1 MRRLL
6 LAQDLGHLRPS
17 NVVLEVYAKRLDPD
31 IEVLWGEVNGESA
44 RDFFDESRITPEF
57 DEVLQEYPEQVRNDV
72 PAFLLGALSPYLC
85 RLPLEIAYFISF
97 QLHYLLRLL
106 CPQDDCLLGPASVL
120 TVESAFPK
128 HLLKNYQTLM
138 LFC

>member
-57 DEVLQEYPEQVRNDV
+57 DEVL
-72 PAFLLGALSPYLC
+72 
-85 RLPLEIAYFISF
+85 
-97 QLHYLLRLL
+97 
-106 CPQDDCLLGPASVL
+106 
-120 TVESAFPK
+120 
-128 HLLKNYQTLM
+128 
-138 LFC
+138 